1 MEDLQNLL
9 EKINREG
16 VEKAEAEATRI
27 IADAKAKADAL
38 LKDAAEKA
46 QALKTDAE
54 RNAAASTQRA
64 NETIRQGARDL
75 VLSVKASL
83 DSLFEKVLLKDVEK
97 ALDDEATIKAL
108 VTEAIKGVTGPVEV
122 ALPAKLAPT
131 LKAQLAASGN
141 ITVVTDESLGQGFS
155 VKTDL
160 GRVESAF
167 TAQVVASEIARRLR
181 PDLAELLK

>member
-16 VEKAEAEATRI
+16 VEKAEAEAARI
-27 IADAKAKADAL
+27 VADAKTKADAL

-46 QALKTDAE
+46 QAITSTAE
-54 RNAAASTQRA
+54 RDAVASTQRA

-97 ALDDEATIKAL
+97 ALNDEATVQAL
-108 VTEAIKGVTGPVEV
+108 VTEAIKGVTGSVEV
-122 ALPAKLAPT
+122 ALPPQLAPA

-141 ITVVTDESLGQGFS
+141 VTIVVDESLGQGFS
-155 VKTDL
+155 VKTDS

-167 TAQVVASEIARRLR
+167 TAEVVASEIAKRLR
-181 PDLAELLK
+181 PDLANLLK